1 MVQNIF
7 VGFMVL
13 IAIGAVVFGWWLE
26 NREDDEN
33 NQEQTTDKLIDVDFD
48 STDSNRLNNC
58 SNGNKCS

>member
-26 NREDDEN
+26 NREDDKN
-33 NQEQTTDKLIDVDFD
+33 NQEQDSDKEI
-48 STDSNRLNNC
+48 
-58 SNGNKCS
+58 